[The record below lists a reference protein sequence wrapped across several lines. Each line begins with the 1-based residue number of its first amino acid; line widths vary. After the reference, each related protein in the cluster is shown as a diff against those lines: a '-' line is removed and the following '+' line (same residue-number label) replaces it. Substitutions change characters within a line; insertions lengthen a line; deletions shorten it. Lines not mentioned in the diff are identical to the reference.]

1 MTDTISIAVICGSL
15 RQGSFNAVIA
25 RELSA
30 LGPTGISFRPLDG
43 MERIPHYNADVQS
56 EGCPAI
62 VLDWADVIR
71 SSDAVVFVT
80 PEYNYSIP
88 GVLKNALDWL
98 SRLSPAPFAGKPVA
112 IQTASV
118 GMLGGARAQ
127 YHLRQVLLYLDAFVL
142 NKPEIMIADAACKI
156 SAQGE
161 LTDETTRRLIAEQL
175 VALQRLIQRVAA
187 SQ

>member
-15 RQGSFNAVIA
+15 RQGSFNAAIV
-25 RELSA
+25 REFSTLA
-30 LGPTGISFRPLDG
+30 PTGISFRPLDG

-56 EGCPAI
+56 EGFPAI
-62 VLDWADVIR
+62 VLDWADIIR

-80 PEYNYSIP
+80 PECNYSIP

-98 SRLSPAPFAGKPVA
+98 SRLSPPPFSGKPVA

-127 YHLRQVLLYLDAFVL
+127 YHLRQVLLYFDALVL
-142 NKPEIMIADAACKI
+142 NKPEIMIADAASKI
-156 SAQGE
+156 SPQGE
-161 LTDETTRRLIAEQL
+161 LTDDTTRRLIAEQL
-175 VALQRLIQRVAA
+175 AALQGLIRRVAA
-187 SQ
+187 S

>member
-30 LGPTGISFRPLDG
+30 LGPTGISFRPLDS

-71 SSDAVVFVT
+71 SLDAVVFVT

-142 NKPEIMIADAACKI
+142 NKPEIMIADAASKI